1 MMPGAPEPA
10 APGAAGPQPGS
21 ALAIPGSAPQ
31 GAMVSPIAAPVPME
45 VGLSE
50 CMRDLLRKHLF

>member
-31 GAMVSPIAAPVPME
+31 GAMVSPMAAPVE
-45 VGLSE
+45 VG
-50 CMRDLLRKHLF
+50 RGPP